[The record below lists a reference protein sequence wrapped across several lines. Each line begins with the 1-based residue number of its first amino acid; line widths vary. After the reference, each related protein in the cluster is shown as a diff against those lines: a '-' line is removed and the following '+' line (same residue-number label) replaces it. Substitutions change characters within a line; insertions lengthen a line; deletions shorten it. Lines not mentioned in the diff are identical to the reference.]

1 METLPSHSGL
11 YKKDILGN
19 RPPNPRYKPKD
30 WNISCGM
37 NYTSKFTL
45 QFKLGCFCV
54 YCMRVCATG
63 PQFKLECLCVYCVC
77 VCVCHR
83 SPVQVGVFV
92 CVLCYMCAVQIAA
105 LRSTQDIAT
114 TTWSISEF
122 YITWTTAKPR
132 PLSAVSPMVRKV
144 RTRLLT
150 PLL

>member
-19 RPPNPRYKPKD
+19 RPPNPRYKLKD

-63 PQFKLECLCVYCVC
+63 PQFKLGCLCVYCMC

-83 SPVQVGVFV
+83 PPVQVGVFV
-92 CVLCYMCAVQIAA
+92 CVLCYVCAVQIAA
-105 LRSTQDIAT
+105 LRSTQAHKT
-114 TTWSISEF
+114 LLQPRGPSVNFISHGLQQSPAH
-122 YITWTTAKPR
+122 YQQ
-132 PLSAVSPMVRKV
+132 SAQW
-144 RTRLLT
+144 
-150 PLL
+150 